1 MPLNKGWSLKKA
13 ALHRS
18 SQENSWRGAVF
29 HLYYPYLLPDPNLDI
44 AFTEVNLPSLLIQTF
59 LQNSSNLSCFVSEF
73 HWIFIQHFWLS
84 PEEPEFQLHFY
95 PIGGWFLWFTK
106 WNWMDWIDRNG
117 SKKRSGFCYQW
128 PFCCL
133 WQINGIAMK
142 TFVTGLQG
150 SVKLFTIEILQ
161 L

>member
-1 MPLNKGWSLKKA
+1 MTKFCQKVLFKKRNFCFEISIQIILKETKFFLPKA
-13 ALHRS
+13 WH
-18 SQENSWRGAVF
+18 E
-29 HLYYPYLLPDPNLDI
+29 
-44 AFTEVNLPSLLIQTF
+44 IQTF

-150 SVKLFTIEILQ
+150 SVKLFTLEILQ